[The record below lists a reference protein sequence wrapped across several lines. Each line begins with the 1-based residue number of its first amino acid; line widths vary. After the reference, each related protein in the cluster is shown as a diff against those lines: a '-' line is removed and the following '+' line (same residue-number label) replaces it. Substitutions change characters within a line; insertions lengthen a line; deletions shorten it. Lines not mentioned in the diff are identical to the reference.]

1 MTSAAQIHANRQ
13 NARRSTGPR
22 TPLGLRASS
31 QNARRH
37 GLTAAPPA
45 EAVLSHLRAI
55 LGDPTACPS
64 EAMKSPC
71 GTAAFA
77 LATAEARLDQV
88 RAHSGSMSTHQA
100 STTLREEIEQAI
112 DTLLRTKS
120 QFNFVMQA
128 TDEDDLLQRI
138 TAAGTQYDE
147 RTLRAA
153 RRHLSEAHAVRRKA
167 LRRYISLTL

>member
-13 NARRSTGPR
+13 NARCSTGPR
-22 TPLGLRASS
+22 TPLGRSASS

-55 LGDPTACPS
+55 LDDPTACPS
-64 EAMKSPC
+64 EAMQSPR
-71 GTAAFA
+71 GTAALA
-77 LATAEARLDQV
+77 LATAEARLDQT
-88 RAHSGSMSTHQA
+88 RTHTGSMSTHQPG
-100 STTLREEIEQAI
+100 TTSREKIEQAI

-128 TDEDDLLQRI
+128 TDEDLLQRI
-138 TAAGTQYDE
+138 MAAGTQYDE

-153 RRHLSEAHAVRRKA
+153 RRHLSEAHAARRKA
-167 LRRYISLTL
+167 LRRYIRLTL